1 MKIGTLKL
9 IYFSPTGT
17 TKQIVENIA
26 LGFTHSAMEI
36 IDITKPE
43 ARKQKIE
50 TTKNDLL
57 IIGVPVY
64 FGRVQTTAIEWLQ
77 TIEAHNTPAVC
88 VVVYGNREYDDA
100 LLELKETTTKRGC
113 RPIACAA
120 YIGEHSF
127 SNSEAPIGVGRP
139 DATDLYYAQHFGEK
153 IKKKISDVQ
162 SIDEITDIGVPGKYP
177 YVDMIDSKKR
187 LAALDFITVDQ
198 GCLQCGICAQ
208 SCPVGAID
216 SVNSTSINTGK
227 CILCHAC
234 IKACPENIRKI
245 NNDMLKNIALRLSQ
259 TCQARKEPMLFL

>member
-1 MKIGTLKL
+1 MKIELLKL

-17 TKQIVENIA
+17 TKQVVERIA
-26 LGFTHSAMEI
+26 QGITHGAMEI

-43 ARKQKIE
+43 GRKQKLE
-50 TTKNDLL
+50 TSKNELL

-64 FGRVQTTAIEWLQ
+64 FGRAQTNALDWLD
-77 TIEAHNTPAVC
+77 TIKAHNTPAVC

-100 LLELKETTTKRGC
+100 LLELKDTTIKRGC

-127 SNSEAPIGVGRP
+127 SNSEAPIAVGRP
-139 DATDLYYAQHFGEK
+139 DAADLTHAQQFGEK
-153 IKKKISDVQ
+153 IGKKILSVQ
-162 SIDEITDIGVPGKYP
+162 SIDEIPNITVPGKYP

-187 LAALDFITVDQ
+187 LSALEFITVDQ
-198 GCLQCGICAQ
+198 GCLQCGVCAQ

-216 SVNSTSINTGK
+216 SENSASINKGE

-234 IKACPENIRKI
+234 IKTCPENARRI

-259 TCQARKEPMLFL
+259 ACQARKEPMLFL